1 MKFLVFN
8 IAVVTAL
15 GFLFFGNPADIQH
28 ASDKVARA
36 VEGIKERV
44 FTVAETKTVRPDH
57 VAVGS
62 SKKTLE
68 NEPQHHVQKD
78 NAVQK
83 TKQDKVDA
91 LVAKVKEVLKTTPEK
106 KTAVRK
112 LAPDITTKPKTP
124 VREMTPVTTTKPQ
137 PPDAEHKTELTKV
150 VQKEDTIKVSPTPKS
165 IIASPKIE
173 TIEKKKQTQAQKNNA
188 RIRALLVDKPRVTPK
203 QENTVSQGLMSPQD
217 RRRELMALAD
227 DMELVHAQSLEN

>member
-36 VEGIKERV
+36 VEGIKEKV
-44 FTVAETKTVRPDH
+44 FTVAENKTGLPNH
-57 VAVGS
+57 GAVGS
-62 SKKTLE
+62 SKQTLE
-68 NEPQHHVQKD
+68 NKPEHHIQKV

-91 LVAKVKEVLKTTPEK
+91 LVAKVMEVLKTTPEK

-112 LAPDITTKPKTP
+112 MAPDITTKPKTP
-124 VREMTPVTTTKPQ
+124 VREMTPVTTTKPE
-137 PPDAEHKTELTKV
+137 PPEATHKTEPTKV
-150 VQKEDTIKVSPTPKS
+150 VQKVNPIKVSPASKS

-188 RIRALLVDKPRVTPK
+188 RIRALLADKPRVTPK

-217 RRRELMALAD
+217 RRRELMALAA

>member
-57 VAVGS
+57 GAVGS

-68 NEPQHHVQKD
+68 KEPEHHVPKH

-112 LAPDITTKPKTP
+112 LAPDITTKP
-124 VREMTPVTTTKPQ
+124 Q
-137 PPDAEHKTELTKV
+137 PPEAEHKTELTKV

-188 RIRALLVDKPRVTPK
+188 RIRALLADKPRVTPK
-203 QENTVSQGLMSPQD
+203 QENTVSHGLMSPQD

>member
-36 VEGIKERV
+36 VEGIKEKV
-44 FTVAETKTVRPDH
+44 FTVAENKTGLPDH
-57 VAVGS
+57 GAVGS
-62 SKKTLE
+62 SKQTHE
-68 NEPQHHVQKD
+68 NKPEHHIQKV

-83 TKQDKVDA
+83 TKQDKVDT

-106 KTAVRK
+106 KTAVPK
-112 LAPDITTKPKTP
+112 MAPDITTKP
-124 VREMTPVTTTKPQ
+124 E
-137 PPDAEHKTELTKV
+137 PPKAKHKTAPTKV
-150 VQKEDTIKVSPTPKS
+150 VQKVNPIKVSPTPKS

-188 RIRALLVDKPRVTPK
+188 RIRALLADKPRVTPK
-203 QENTVSQGLMSPQD
+203 QENTVSHGLMSPQD

>member
-57 VAVGS
+57 GAVGS

-68 NEPQHHVQKD
+68 KEPEHHVPKH

-112 LAPDITTKPKTP
+112 MA
-124 VREMTPVTTTKPQ
+124 PVTTTKPQ
-137 PPDAEHKTELTKV
+137 APEVKHKTEPTKV
-150 VQKEDTIKVSPTPKS
+150 VQKVNPIKVSPAPKS

-188 RIRALLVDKPRVTPK
+188 RIRALLADKPRVTPK
-203 QENTVSQGLMSPQD
+203 QENTVSHGLMSPQD